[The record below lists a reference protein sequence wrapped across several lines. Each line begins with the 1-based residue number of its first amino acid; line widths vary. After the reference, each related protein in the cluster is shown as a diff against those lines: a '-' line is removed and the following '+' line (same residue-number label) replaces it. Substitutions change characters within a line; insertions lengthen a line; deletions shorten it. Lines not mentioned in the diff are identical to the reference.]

1 MGEFM
6 REIAKYTASSEF
18 YTQGIRLQE
27 TLVSEIKDRS
37 AALQAV
43 NLDGQSIIE
52 ELALS
57 YDGMA
62 FLYKTI
68 SRYSDAA
75 AYSVRAIDVLDTLP
89 ITKSVAYS
97 FISALCNYSQI
108 LGKQVKLEECEAV
121 ARRAVSV
128 AKANLPPY
136 DPEVARAVNCLSIA
150 LKKLKRFADAE
161 PLAIESLQLREKV
174 CGPNHTFVSY
184 SLMNVGNIYAKLKR
198 FNDAVAAYERMYRIT
213 CDFHGANHPQG
224 AQAKYSLGKLYLKFG
239 YRTQAE
245 VNLNAAL
252 KIALAVYGDD
262 HALTK
267 KIYMKILEMVGYQ
280 ESEKLLLESI
290 KHTIGRVINFGLRTS
305 TLVRTE
311 HGLLIA
317 ARIDRRER
325 EDTYVLR
332 EKKPQIELFP
342 PNYFA
347 RLAAMEEAKARG
359 SGIVLEDEPFESSDE
374 DVKEEAAFESS
385 DEDMGFSLF
394 D

>member
-267 KIYMKILEMVGYQ
+267 KI
-280 ESEKLLLESI
+280 
-290 KHTIGRVINFGLRTS
+290 IGRVINFGLRTS